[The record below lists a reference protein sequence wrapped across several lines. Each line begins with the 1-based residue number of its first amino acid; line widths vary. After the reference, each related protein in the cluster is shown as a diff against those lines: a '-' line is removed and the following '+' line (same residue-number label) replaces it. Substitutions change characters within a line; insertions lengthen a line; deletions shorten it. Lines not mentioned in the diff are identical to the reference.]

1 MPTSTRIKARQEI
14 KSLRL
19 YFIDQHHKLGQT
31 LVGVYDNV
39 PRWRDEVF
47 VSAFMQRVL
56 DVVRPKI
63 DFCYRML
70 REHDDTLRNF
80 RKMGY
85 TRQSTDDELSEA
97 LVINEDPLR
106 ARLKEFELHSKSPQA
121 VHQVMERLADEVSR
135 YSEVL
140 LHWGV
145 YNAGV
150 RMSDLRSAFGKYYL
164 WGKLL
169 KPPLNMQSRIIRAT
183 CAGHR
188 KLQTQREP
196 DDMDMWYS

>member
-1 MPTSTRIKARQEI
+1 M
-14 KSLRL
+14 
-19 YFIDQHHKLGQT
+19 
-31 LVGVYDNV
+31 
-39 PRWRDEVF
+39 
-47 VSAFMQRVL
+47 
-56 DVVRPKI
+56 
-63 DFCYRML
+63 
-70 REHDDTLRNF
+70 
-80 RKMGY
+80 
-85 TRQSTDDELSEA
+85 
-97 LVINEDPLR
+97 INEDPLR